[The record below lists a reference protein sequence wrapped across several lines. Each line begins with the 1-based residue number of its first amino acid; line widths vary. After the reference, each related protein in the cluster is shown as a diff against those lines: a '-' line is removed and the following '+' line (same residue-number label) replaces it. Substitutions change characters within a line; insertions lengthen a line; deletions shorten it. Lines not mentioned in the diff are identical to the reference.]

1 MNQRKTLFK
10 GLVAAGL
17 AVVLTSGI
25 ALASIGTGTVTATAS
40 LRLRSEASVQSATL
54 AYAPYSSQVSIL
66 AEAAGGWYKVIYD
79 GKEGYMSSEW
89 LDVELTGDGA
99 DADADQEAEELRQGT
114 VTADVLNVRSGP
126 GTGYGKV
133 GSLKKGATVSIT
145 DESHDGWYGILSGEV
160 EGYVS
165 AEYIDLAPAP
175 GTEDPQ
181 PDTSP
186 EEQPETETRQGTV
199 TADVLN
205 VRSGAGTGY
214 GKVGSLKKGAS
225 VTITGETNGWYAIT
239 AGSVKGYVSAEY
251 IDLAPA
257 GGSSNAPAVDEPPVT
272 DELEPQRGIV
282 STSALNVRSGPGT
295 GYSRVALL
303 SRGASV
309 TVTGKSGSW
318 YAITAGSI
326 EGYVSAEY
334 ITILDGSNTS
344 DGSVGAAAAAM
355 AASLVGSPY
364 VYGASGPSGFD
375 CSGLLYYIYRQ
386 LGYSIARGSSSQ
398 YNQSGYFVST
408 SEMQPGDL
416 VYFFDPRFDGSG
428 GTLPTTHAGIYVGNN
443 QFIHASTTSYRVQY
457 DDLFGGYYEP
467 YLVGVKRIA

>member
-133 GSLKKGATVSIT
+133 GSLKKGA
-145 DESHDGWYGILSGEV
+145 
-160 EGYVS
+160 
-165 AEYIDLAPAP
+165 
-175 GTEDPQ
+175 
-181 PDTSP
+181 
-186 EEQPETETRQGTV
+186 
-199 TADVLN
+199 
-205 VRSGAGTGY
+205 
-214 GKVGSLKKGAS
+214 S
-225 VTITGETNGWYAIT
+225 VTITGETNG
-239 AGSVKGYVSAEY
+239 
-251 IDLAPA
+251 
-257 GGSSNAPAVDEPPVT
+257 
-272 DELEPQRGIV
+272 
-282 STSALNVRSGPGT
+282 
-295 GYSRVALL
+295 
-303 SRGASV
+303 
-309 TVTGKSGSW
+309 W

-364 VYGASGPSGFD
+364 VYGASGPSSFD

>member
-66 AEAAGGWYKVIYD
+66 AEAAGGWYKVVYD

-89 LDVELTGDGA
+89 LDVELTGDGSDAGA

-145 DESHDGWYGILSGEV
+145 
-160 EGYVS
+160 
-165 AEYIDLAPAP
+165 
-175 GTEDPQ
+175 
-181 PDTSP
+181 
-186 EEQPETETRQGTV
+186 
-199 TADVLN
+199 
-205 VRSGAGTGY
+205 
-214 GKVGSLKKGAS
+214 
-225 VTITGETNGWYAIT
+225 GETNGWYAIT

-251 IDLAPA
+251 IDLAPV
-257 GGSSNAPAVDEPPVT
+257 GGSSNAPAVDEPPVA

-457 DDLFGGYYEP
+457 DDLFGSYYEP